1 MAENHTIKENEQLEL
16 LTDLYEF
23 TMAEA
28 YFQSQMF
35 APATFSLFIRDY
47 PPNRGYF
54 ISAGLESVLD
64 YLEQIQYSQSD
75 LDYLASTGLFSDDFL
90 HYLVSL
96 RFSGDVYAIPEG
108 RLFFKDEPVLEVTA
122 PIIEGQL
129 MESFVINAIN
139 LQVTLATKVS
149 RCVHAARGR
158 SVVDFSLRRT
168 QGIDAS
174 LKLARAGFIAGLAST
189 SNVLAG
195 KMYQIPISGTMAH
208 SFITSFKEEIDA
220 FRAFAEAFG
229 DETVL
234 LIDTYDTVSGAEKA
248 VEVAREMKQNGRKLR
263 GVRLDSGDMTQL
275 SKQVR
280 KLLDE
285 AGLEDV
291 KIFASGGFDEFKIA
305 DSLANGARIDAFGV
319 GTKMGVSADGPYTD
333 IAYKLVQY
341 NGRPVLKLSSGKKT
355 LVAEKQV
362 FRVKNEHGIKGDTIG
377 LRDETREGEILLKPV
392 MKNGKRL
399 QPPEPLSAIR
409 QRFEN
414 EFSRFGDDVKSI
426 ENPAQFAVQISPE
439 LEKLQDKVIH
449 RVIEKELGE
458 S

>member
-1 MAENHTIKENEQLEL
+1 MNHDLKQLEL

-28 YFQSQMF
+28 YFQAGMF

-54 ISAGLESVLD
+54 VSAGLESVLD
-64 YLEQIQYSQSD
+64 YLEQVRYSPED
-75 LDYLASTGLFSDDFL
+75 LDYLRSTALFSEDFL
-90 HYLVSL
+90 HYLGDL

-108 RLFFKDEPVLEVTA
+108 HLFFKNEPVLEVTA

-129 MESFVINAIN
+129 MESFVINAVN

-149 RCVHAARGR
+149 RCVYAARGR
-158 SVVDFSLRRT
+158 KIVDFSLRRT
-168 QGIDAS
+168 QGIDAG
-174 LKLARAGFIAGLAST
+174 LKVARAGYIAGLAGT

-195 KMYQIPISGTMAH
+195 KMYQIPVSGTMAH

-220 FRAFAEAFG
+220 FRAFAKAFG
-229 DETVL
+229 DQTVL
-234 LIDTYDTVSGAEKA
+234 LIDTYDTLAGAEKA
-248 VEVAREMKQNGRKLR
+248 IEVGREMAQRDRKLK
-263 GVRLDSGDMTQL
+263 GVRLDSGDMIRL

-280 KLLDE
+280 EMLDK
-285 AGLEDV
+285 AGFKDV

-305 DSLANGARIDAFGV
+305 DSLDKGAEIDAYGV
-319 GTKMGVSADGPYTD
+319 GTKMGVSADSPYTD

-341 NGRPVLKLSSGKKT
+341 DERPVLKLSSGKKT

-362 FRVKNEHGIKGDTIG
+362 FRLGNDHHLEKDIIG
-377 LRDETREGEILLKPV
+377 RRDEKMKGQVLLEPV
-392 MKNGKRL
+392 MKKGNRL
-399 QPPEPLSAIR
+399 QPAEPLDDIR
-409 QRFEN
+409 QRFEDELN
-414 EFSRFGDDVKSI
+414 RLGDEVKAI
-426 ENPAQFAVQISPE
+426 ENPEPFPVEISPE
-439 LEKLQDKVIH
+439 LEKLQNKVTH

>member
-1 MAENHTIKENEQLEL
+1 
-16 LTDLYEF
+16 
-23 TMAEA
+23 
-28 YFQSQMF
+28 MF

-64 YLEQIQYSQSD
+64 YLEQVHYSQD
-75 LDYLASTGLFSDDFL
+75 CLDYLASTGLFSDDFL
-90 HYLVSL
+90 HFLGNL
-96 RFSGDVYAIPEG
+96 RFSGDVHAIPEG

-139 LQVTLATKVS
+139 LQVNIASKVS
-149 RCVHAARGR
+149 RCVYAARGR
-158 SVVDFSLRRT
+158 NVVDFSLRRT
-168 QGIDAS
+168 QGIDAG
-174 LKLARAGFIAGLAST
+174 LKVARAGFIAGLAST

-195 KMYQIPISGTMAH
+195 KMYQIPVAGTMAH
-208 SFITSFKEEIDA
+208 SFVTSFKEEIEA

-229 DETVL
+229 DKTVL
-234 LIDTYDTVSGAEKA
+234 LIDTYDTVTGAEKA
-248 VEVAREMKQNGRKLR
+248 VEVAQDMALKGRKLR

-280 KLLDE
+280 KVMDK
-285 AGLEDV
+285 AGFENV

-305 DSLANGARIDAFGV
+305 DSLASGAEIDGFGV
-319 GTKMGVSADGPYTD
+319 GTKMGVSADSPYTD
-333 IAYKLVQY
+333 MAYKLVQY
-341 NGRPVLKLSSGKKT
+341 HGRPVLKLSSGKKT

-362 FRVKNEHGIKGDTIG
+362 FRKKSDQRFKKDIIG
-377 LRDETREGEILLKPV
+377 LRDEHIDGENLLKPV

-399 QPPEPLSAIR
+399 QPPESLVNIR

-414 EFSRFGDDVKSI
+414 EFSQLGDDVKAV
-426 ENPAQFAVQISPE
+426 ENPESFPVEISPE
-439 LEKLQDKVIH
+439 LETLQKKVVH